1 MSWVESDWEVA
12 GIGNCHPLLCVF
24 AALAG
29 WRFLVGLCL
38 ALQIFRPPSCRCRW
52 RYFMGGFRKMQQV
65 GVGKLQGVVFLIV
78 EHKQKHN
85 VLREAPVG
93 QGIRNA
99 FSELRTTNLCKPR
112 IDLLRWAGRR
122 RQELFREA
130 AHQVSASRSQTRHV
144 LSCYEH
150 ASRLDFPPAD
160 FLHRP
165 GIDLDQNTNAFP
177 REDLGLHSCDSV
189 LRRR

>member
-1 MSWVESDWEVA
+1 MF
-12 GIGNCHPLLCVF
+12 F

-65 GVGKLQGVVFLIV
+65 GVGKLQDVVFLIV

-130 AHQVSASRSQTRHV
+130 AHQVSASRSQTRGF
-144 LSCYEH
+144 LSCYES
-150 ASRLDFPPAD
+150 ASRLDFPPATSP
-160 FLHRP
+160 HCP
-165 GIDLDQNTNAFP
+165 CIDLDQNPNPFP
-177 REDLGLHSCDSV
+177 REDLDLHSCDSV

>member
-1 MSWVESDWEVA
+1 MF
-12 GIGNCHPLLCVF
+12 F

-52 RYFMGGFRKMQQV
+52 LYFMGGFRKMQQV
-65 GVGKLQGVVFLIV
+65 GVGKLQDVVFLIV

-122 RQELFREA
+122 RQELFLEA
-130 AHQVSASRSQTRHV
+130 AHQVLASRSQTRDSLAKAQDSTPV
-144 LSCYEH
+144 
-150 ASRLDFPPAD
+150 DFEPPD
-160 FLHRP
+160 FLHPP
-165 GIDLDQNTNAFP
+165 GIDLSPSPPIFC

>member
-1 MSWVESDWEVA
+1 MF
-12 GIGNCHPLLCVF
+12 F

-38 ALQIFRPPSCRCRW
+38 ALQIFRPPSCKCRW

-65 GVGKLQGVVFLIV
+65 GVGKLQDVVFLIV

-99 FSELRTTNLCKPR
+99 FSELLTTNLCKPR
-112 IDLLRWAGRR
+112 IDLLRRAGRR
-122 RQELFREA
+122 RQELFLGA
-130 AHQVSASRSQTRHV
+130 ANQVSALRSQTRRV
-144 LSCYEH
+144 LSCYVL
-150 ASRLDFPPAD
+150 ASRLDFPPATSP
-160 FLHRP
+160 HCP
-165 GIDLDQNTNAFP
+165 CIDLRLALPSFAT
-177 REDLGLHSCDSV
+177 RISGLHSCDSV